1 MKRPNSVGAASATK
15 AVGYARVSTPEQAEK
30 DLSLP
35 AQMAAIRKY
44 AQDHGLELVGEFVE
58 RGITATDDNRPEFR
72 RMLQEI
78 YRPSSQVGSII
89 VTHGSRFMR
98 NATKARIHKEALRKR
113 GIRVVAIQ
121 QEVTDDPN
129 GRFAEGVFE
138 LIDQL
143 ESETNGVRTRA
154 GMSENARQGFF
165 NGSKTPFGFRVEKV
179 ATPGGSKN
187 KLAVDAGEA
196 ELLREVFQRY
206 LAGTGAKATAIGL
219 NQRGLLYRGKRWTRD
234 LVLKVISDSCAVG
247 TYYWGRLDSRG
258 KRLRAQDQWIEIA
271 VERIVDDE
279 TFRLV
284 QELRTRRDPGR
295 SPGRLPSSPLLLA
308 GLLRC
313 AQCGGPYQLE
323 TSGKLGPDGQAYR
336 YYNCRRFIRT
346 GKEACAG
353 HRIAVATLDS
363 AVLNHAADRLFT
375 DQRCREILLSL
386 VEEEGL
392 LRQKTAEQRR
402 LLERERDELGKRLER
417 WYERI
422 ETDAEL
428 ADVGSERLRELRTKR
443 EEVARDLAKLK
454 PLFTVPPYLYKPET
468 TQRFQDRV
476 REVLTSG
483 SDAMKRVY
491 LQNLLDHIVVG
502 EESITI
508 EVRAGAALAMMAA
521 SRPTSVESTGSE
533 VLPDVVDWH
542 ARRDSNP

>member
-1 MKRPNSVGAASATK
+1 MKRPNSVGAVSATR

-206 LAGTGAKATAIGL
+206 LAGSGAKATAIGL

-247 TYYWGRLDSRG
+247 KYYWGRLDSRG
-258 KRLRAQDQWIEIA
+258 KRLRSEDQWIEIA

-284 QELRTRRDPGR
+284 QELRERRDPGR
-295 SPGRLPSSPLLLA
+295 SAGRLPSSPLLLA

-313 AQCGGPYQLE
+313 ALCGGPYQLE
-323 TSGKLGPDGQAYR
+323 TSGKLSPEGQAYR

-353 HRIAVATLDS
+353 HRFAVATLDR
-363 AVLNHAADRLFT
+363 AVLTHAAEQLFSDR
-375 DQRCREILLSL
+375 RCREILDNL

-417 WYERI
+417 WFERI

-428 ADVGSERLRELRTKR
+428 TDVGAERLRELKAKR
-443 EEVARDLAKLK
+443 DEVVQSLAKLR
-454 PLFTVPPYLYKPET
+454 PLFRVPPYLYKPET
-468 TQRFQDRV
+468 MEGFQNRV
-476 REVLTSG
+476 RAALASENH
-483 SDAMKRVY
+483 AIRRVY

-502 EESITI
+502 EESITL

-521 SRPTSVESTGSE
+521 SRPTPVESTGTE

>member
-1 MKRPNSVGAASATK
+1 MKRPNSAGNVSVTK

-78 YRPSSQVGSII
+78 YRPTSQVGSII

-165 NGSKTPFGFRVEKV
+165 NGSKSPFGFRVEKV

-187 KLAVDAGEA
+187 KLAVDASEV

-206 LAGTGAKATAIGL
+206 LAGSGAKATAIGL

-234 LVLKVISDSCAVG
+234 LVLKVIGDSCAVG
-247 TYYWGRLDSRG
+247 KYYWGRLDSRG
-258 KRLRAQDQWIEIA
+258 KRLRSEDQWIEVA

-284 QELRTRRDPGR
+284 QELRERRDPGR
-295 SPGRLPSSPLLLA
+295 SAGRLPSSPLLLA

-353 HRIAVATLDS
+353 HRIPVATLDR
-363 AVLNHAADRLFT
+363 AVLTHAAEQFFSDR
-375 DQRCREILLSL
+375 RCREFLDNL

-402 LLERERDELGKRLER
+402 LLERARDELGKRLER
-417 WYERI
+417 WFERI
-422 ETDAEL
+422 ETEPEL
-428 ADVGSERLRELRTKR
+428 ADVGAERLRELKAKR
-443 EEVARDLAKLK
+443 DEVVQALAKLR
-454 PLFTVPPYLYKPET
+454 PLFRVPPYLYKPET
-468 TQRFQDRV
+468 IEGFQSRV
-476 REVLTSG
+476 RAALS
-483 SDAMKRVY
+483 SDDWGVRRVY
-491 LQNLLDHIVVG
+491 LQNLIDHIVVG
-502 EESITI
+502 EESIVL

-521 SRPTSVESTGSE
+521 SRPASVESTGGE

>member
-1 MKRPNSVGAASATK
+1 MKKRNSSGSVSATK

-44 AQDHGLELVGEFVE
+44 ALDHGLELVGEFVE

-78 YRPSSQVGSII
+78 YRPSSEVRSII

-165 NGSKTPFGFRVEKV
+165 NGSKAPFGFRVEKV
-179 ATPGGSKN
+179 ATAAGSKN
-187 KLAVDAGEA
+187 KLVVDAGEA

-206 LAGTGAKATAIGL
+206 LAGSGAKSTAIGL

-247 TYYWGRLDSRG
+247 NYYWGRLDSRG
-258 KRLRAQDQWIEIA
+258 KRLRPEDQWIHIA
-271 VERIVDDE
+271 VDRIADDE

-284 QELRTRRDPGR
+284 QELRSRRDPGR
-295 SPGRLPSSPLLLA
+295 SAGRLPSSPLLLA

-313 AQCGGPYQLE
+313 ALCGAPHQLE
-323 TSGKLGPDGQAYR
+323 TSGKLDPDGQAYR
-336 YYNCRRFIRT
+336 YYNCRRFTRT

-353 HRIAVATLDS
+353 HRIAVATLDR
-363 AVLNHAADRLFT
+363 AVLKHASETLFT
-375 DQRCREILLSL
+375 DRRCREILDNL

-392 LRQKTAEQRR
+392 LRQKTAEHDGCSNASGTSS
-402 LLERERDELGKRLER
+402 ESGWSD
-417 WYERI
+417 
-422 ETDAEL
+422 
-428 ADVGSERLRELRTKR
+428 GS
-443 EEVARDLAKLK
+443 
-454 PLFTVPPYLYKPET
+454 
-468 TQRFQDRV
+468 
-476 REVLTSG
+476 S
-483 SDAMKRVY
+483 
-491 LQNLLDHIVVG
+491 
-502 EESITI
+502 
-508 EVRAGAALAMMAA
+508 A
-521 SRPTSVESTGSE
+521 SRRTPTWRTSEPSVFAS
-533 VLPDVVDWH
+533 
-542 ARRDSNP
+542 